1 MKLIDIFRFRIS
13 AKGSRDRA
21 DKINMQMHESPY
33 LNRRSSERVPM
44 PAERPV
50 YFLTVVDGSEVC
62 LFVENLSMGGAL
74 LMCPDICEALHTGQR
89 LSDAV
94 LVLSDADKTNL
105 NVVVRWQ
112 LWPRIGVQFDGLSH
126 EATAKLSQ
134 LLRALKA
141 SLVS

>member
-1 MKLIDIFRFRIS
+1 
-13 AKGSRDRA
+13 
-21 DKINMQMHESPY
+21 MQMHESPY
-33 LNRRSSERVPM
+33 LNRRSSERVAM

-50 YFLTVVDGSEVC
+50 YFLTVVDGTEVC

-74 LMCPDICEALHTGQR
+74 LMCPDICETLHTGQR
-89 LSDAV
+89 LSGGV
-94 LVLSDADKTNL
+94 LVLSDADRTNL
-105 NVVVRWQ
+105 NLVVRWQ

-126 EATAKLSQ
+126 EATAKISQ